1 MTYYNNLHQNMDCG
15 DYTDDDFMDSYVSD
29 HEVEML
35 GDDFSDL
42 EEDQIDYSVYDKD
55 KHEIAEEKLAN
66 EKIPVKLSEMN
77 TILPDR
83 TDIPSEEYQYAWFWE
98 KLDEIEK
105 EEKTRVEKI
114 NKARKTELELNSSC
128 SKILESWIKKRS
140 SPLILTLKP
149 LESFDK
155 AFAAMSL
162 QKNLCKEIRQKFQD
176 KKDIAKAR
184 AEYKERSRIDR
195 IIRRKKSK
203 ARFLAKIGPN
213 KQQEKKKLVRIGKKR
228 VTAEEA
234 AKEKS
239 LRKERKAK
247 ERAEWEA
254 KNKLLQ
260 ATIQPAHKM
269 IVPDYGIPDDV
280 VDEEEQKAEEAMM
293 AKFRIIEILEQ
304 TEIPGPS
311 IPKKLAKKLAK
322 QQEDDSWT
330 TVKRGR
336 RKHTPV
342 KKSML
347 GFKSAITQKRLERRR
362 QTRFEFKDIVSSV
375 KKLPTVSVS
384 PKKIQKIQSPKPV
397 EEVESKRVKAFA
409 ELADPKALGVVL
421 RCTRLCRSVKTKT
434 PCPHGKRCRF
444 AHSIDQLVKR
454 NCRFGLSCRF
464 AIQTG
469 AEGMYRND
477 GRKVCECYHPQET
490 EQSFALRTGLCLPCK
505 PKKVCKPKAKTVVK
519 PKAKTV
525 NTGAKNFSWAQGK
538 IMKVVEPKVVM
549 KVVKPK
555 AVKVV
560 EPKVVKNTSPPDD
573 NSWVQVSNKKKK
585 KPLEDRF
592 NKAGVILQNNQ
603 KILLVKDNF
612 HKKWGFPK
620 GKIEK
625 GETCPEAAARE
636 LREETGYKIDAPPS
650 HYKNWKIGQCIYYK
664 IFLNNLVQPGKIED
678 TREINMRAWF
688 YPREILE
695 FNRNQVNYALWNWA
709 NKLRHHPKYAR

>member
-1 MTYYNNLHQNMDCG
+1 MTYYKNQNQNMNCG
-15 DYTDDDFMDSYVSD
+15 NHTDDDFMDYYVSD

-42 EEDQIDYSVYDKD
+42 EEDQIDYSVYGKNEQ
-55 KHEIAEEKLAN
+55 EIYEEKLAN
-66 EKIPVKLSEMN
+66 EKIPVELSEM
-77 TILPDR
+77 IIVLPDR
-83 TDIPSEEYQYAWFWE
+83 TDIPPVEYQYAWFWE

-140 SPLILTLKP
+140 SPIIFTLEP

-176 KKDIAKAR
+176 KKDIAKAHVD
-184 AEYKERSRIDR
+184 YKERSRIAR

-213 KQQEKKKLVRIGKKR
+213 KQQQKKKLVRIGKKR

-234 AKEKS
+234 AKQKS

-247 ERAEWEA
+247 EQAEWEA

-260 ATIQPAHKM
+260 ATIQPGHRM
-269 IVPDYGIPDDV
+269 VVPDYGIPDDV
-280 VDEEEQKAEEAMM
+280 LDEEEQQAEEAMM

-304 TEIPGPS
+304 TDIPGPS

-322 QQEDDSWT
+322 QQDNDSWT

-347 GFKSAITQKRLERRR
+347 GFKSVITQKRFERR
-362 QTRFEFKDIVSSV
+362 QVIKARFGFKDIVSSV
-375 KKLPTVSVS
+375 KKLPTVS

-397 EEVESKRVKAFA
+397 EVESVESKRLKAFS

-421 RCTRLCRSVKTKT
+421 RCTRLCRSIKTKT
-434 PCPHGKRCRF
+434 RCPHGKRCRF

-464 AIQTG
+464 AMQTG
-469 AEGMYRND
+469 VEGMYRND

-505 PKKVCKPKAKTVVK
+505 PKKVAKPVAKPITKTVY
-519 PKAKTV
+519 TS
-525 NTGAKNFSWAQGK
+525 AKNFSWAQGK
-538 IMKVVEPKVVM
+538 IVTEPK
-549 KVVKPK
+549 KVVKKVAKTK
-555 AVKVV
+555 AVNMSHTK
-560 EPKVVKNTSPPDD
+560 EVKKTSPDD
-573 NSWVQVSNKKKK
+573 SSWVQVSKKKK
-585 KPLEDRF
+585 KSLENKFR
-592 NKAGVILQNNQ
+592 KAGVILQNNQ
-603 KILLVKDNF
+603 RKILLVKDKYHN
-612 HKKWGFPK
+612 KWGFPK
-620 GKIEK
+620 GHLEK
-625 GETCPEAAARE
+625 GETCPEAAIRE
-636 LREETGYKIDAPPS
+636 LREETGYKINIPPPHCKTWRMGDS
-650 HYKNWKIGQCIYYK
+650 IYYK
-664 IFLNNLVQPGKIED
+664 TFLNGNVQPGNIED
-678 TREINMRAWF
+678 TREISLRAWF
-688 YPREILE
+688 YPREIIG
-695 FNRNQVNYALWNWA
+695 FNRDQVNYALWNWG
-709 NKLRHHPKYAR
+709 NYLRRQYIR